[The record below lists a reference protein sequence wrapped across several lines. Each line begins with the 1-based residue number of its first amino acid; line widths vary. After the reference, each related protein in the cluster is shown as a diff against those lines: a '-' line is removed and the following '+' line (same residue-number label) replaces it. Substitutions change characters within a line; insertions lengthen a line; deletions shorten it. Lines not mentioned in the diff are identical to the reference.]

1 MIQFKK
7 LAQFFRLLP
16 KIKLIKFFVLKMIST
31 STQTNAPS
39 TTMIEIQEGG
49 PGYSCHIVLAKRSI
63 CRIDLFALLFV
74 ILVLLIIITRLI

>member
-1 MIQFKK
+1 
-7 LAQFFRLLP
+7 
-16 KIKLIKFFVLKMIST
+16 MIST

-63 CRIDLFALLFV
+63 CRIDLSFFAICYPGPPDHHNSANLKMGKKFCYLFE
-74 ILVLLIIITRLI
+74 ILFLIHSTKTI